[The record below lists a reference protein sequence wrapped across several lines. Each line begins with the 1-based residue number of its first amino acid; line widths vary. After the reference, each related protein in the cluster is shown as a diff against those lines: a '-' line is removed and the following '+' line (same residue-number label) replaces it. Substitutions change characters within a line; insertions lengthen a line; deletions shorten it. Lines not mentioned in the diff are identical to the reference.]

1 MTFADPPF
9 NLKKNYK
16 NYHDSLE
23 VEEYLKWCDEWIT
36 EMVGGDLGDEDNQ
49 HIREMVDSIDEVIDI
64 IRRDTISVDVCFHY
78 EDEEETI
85 KVYDEE
91 HMRNEFE
98 EKLSNL
104 LNEK

>member
-1 MTFADPPF
+1 MEKSKKDEIID
-9 NLKKNYK
+9 NLF
-16 NYHDSLE
+16 SIT
-23 VEEYLKWCDEWIT
+23 EWIT

-78 EDEEETI
+78 EDEGETI
-85 KVYDEE
+85 NVYDEE

-98 EKLSNL
+98 EKLYKL
-104 LNEK
+104 LNDK